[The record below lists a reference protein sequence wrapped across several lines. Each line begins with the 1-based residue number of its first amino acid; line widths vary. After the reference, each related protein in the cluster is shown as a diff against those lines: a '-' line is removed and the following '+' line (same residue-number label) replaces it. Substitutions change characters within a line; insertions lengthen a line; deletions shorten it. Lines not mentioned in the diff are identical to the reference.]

1 MRLPRAVTALPVSL
15 SVSLALSAL
24 ALSACS
30 TEAEMQAVDPAAQEP
45 GSADT
50 PSASG
55 EAPAPVPEGAVTTN
69 GLVTVLDPGTGP
81 QLCLGA
87 IAESY
92 PPQCSGLPLE
102 DFDFGDV
109 GAEEASGVTWG
120 SYAVT
125 GTFDGTTFTATQSI
139 PAALYDPMAMPTEEP
154 PGPACESPTTTDAAK
169 ATPEAMDATLT
180 AASAL
185 PGLAMTWL
193 SGNTIN
199 VAVTEDAA
207 GAEALLR
214 ETWGGPLCVVT
225 AERTEAE
232 LNTISQE
239 LQAALPTLLTSGSM
253 AADSIDAQV
262 VFDDGSIQAWA
273 DETYGEGL
281 VQVSSALVPT
291 EG

>member
-1 MRLPRAVTALPVSL
+1 MRLPRAVVALP
-15 SVSLALSAL
+15 VSLALSAL
-24 ALSACS
+24 TLSACS
-30 TEAEMQAVDPAAQEP
+30 TESEMRAVDPAAHEP
-45 GSADT
+45 VSSDT
-50 PSASG
+50 PSGSG
-55 EAPAPVPEGAVTTN
+55 AAPAPVPEGTVTTD

-92 PPQCSGLPLE
+92 PPQCSGLPLAG
-102 DFDFGDV
+102 FDFGDV

-125 GTFDGTTFTATQSI
+125 GTFDGTTFTVTEST
-139 PAALYDPMAMPTEEP
+139 PAALYDPMEMPPEDAP
-154 PGPACESPTTTDAAK
+154 AAACESPATTDPALAA
-169 ATPEAMDATLT
+169 PEAMDATLA

-193 SGNTIN
+193 TGDTIN
-199 VAVTEDAA
+199 VAVTDGAA
-207 GAEALLR
+207 GAEAKLR
-214 ETWGGPLCVVT
+214 ETWGGPLCVTT

-253 AADSIDAQV
+253 AADTIDAQV

-281 VQVSSALVPT
+281 VRVTSALVPAS
-291 EG
+291 

>member
-1 MRLPRAVTALPVSL
+1 MRLPRVVVALPVSL
-15 SVSLALSAL
+15 SVGLALSAL

-30 TEAEMQAVDPAAQEP
+30 TESEMQAVDPAAQEP
-45 GSADT
+45 GSSDAPAD
-50 PSASG
+50 SG
-55 EAPAPVPEGAVTTN
+55 EAPAPVPKGTVTTH
-69 GLVTVLDPGTGP
+69 GLMTVLDPGTGP

-92 PPQCSGLPLE
+92 PPQCSGLPLK

-125 GTFDGTTFTATQSI
+125 GTFDGTTFTATEST
-139 PAALYDPMAMPTEEP
+139 PAALYDPIAMPTEEP
-154 PGPACESPTTTDAAK
+154 PGPACESPATTDPDL
-169 ATPEAMDATLT
+169 ATPEAMDATLA

-199 VAVTEDAA
+199 VAVTKDAA
-207 GAEALLR
+207 GAEITLR
-214 ETWGGPLCVVT
+214 ETWGGPLCVTT

-239 LQAALPTLLTSGSM
+239 LQAKLPSLLTSGSM

-273 DETYGEGL
+273 DETFGEGL
-281 VQVSSALVPT
+281 VTVTSALLPA

>member
-1 MRLPRAVTALPVSL
+1 MRLPPAVAALPVSL
-15 SVSLALSAL
+15 PLSLALSVL
-24 ALSACS
+24 VLSACS
-30 TEAEMQAVDPAAQEP
+30 TESEMQAVDPAAQEP
-45 GSADT
+45 GSSDAPAD
-50 PSASG
+50 SG
-55 EAPAPVPEGAVTTN
+55 EAPAPVPKGTVTTH
-69 GLVTVLDPGTGP
+69 GLMTVLDPGTGP

-125 GTFDGTTFTATQSI
+125 GTFDGTTFTATEST
-139 PAALYDPMAMPTEEP
+139 PAALYDPIAMPTEEP
-154 PGPACESPTTTDAAK
+154 PGPACESPATTDPDL
-169 ATPEAMDATLT
+169 ATPEAMDATLA

-199 VAVTEDAA
+199 VAVTKDAA
-207 GAEALLR
+207 GAETTLR
-214 ETWGGPLCVVT
+214 ETWGGPLCVTT

-239 LQAALPTLLTSGSM
+239 LQAELPSLLTSGSM

-281 VQVSSALVPT
+281 VTVTSALLPA